1 MRLARL
7 DDHRRQDH
15 HRHDHAQA
23 ARRPEGRSEGF
34 TSRKG
39 GTFDAALVIDK
50 DKGVAFDFG
59 QRHQE
64 SMDMAQK
71 QYTAQ
76 TNSVLIQQQMLD
88 QQRKATADDNPSIP
102 TE

>member
-1 MRLARL
+1 MEDHGGMRLARL
-7 DDHRRQDH
+7 DDRGRQDH

-23 ARRPEGRSEGF
+23 ARRRKVSLKGF

-59 QRHQE
+59 NNNKE
-64 SMDMAQK
+64 
-71 QYTAQ
+71 
-76 TNSVLIQQQMLD
+76 
-88 QQRKATADDNPSIP
+88 RKKK
-102 TE
+102 